1 MKTQKIKLQLRS
13 LDQVLDDFVLAA
25 KRIKSNSKTKVQKGV
40 YVSDLQTA
48 RSIFT
53 KRRMQIIK
61 LLKQKPIGSVDELS
75 RALNSKAEYVHK
87 DVAFLSDLGLVELKK
102 RGPKAKGPQ
111 PVLLCDKILF
121 EMAA

>member
-13 LDQVLDDFVLAA
+13 LDQVLDDFVLTA
-25 KRIKSNSKTKVQKGV
+25 KKLKSNSKTKVQKGV

-61 LLKQKPIGSVDELS
+61 LLKQQAVGSVAELS
-75 RALNSKAEYVHK
+75 RALDYKVEHVRK

-102 RGPKAKGPQ
+102 RGPKAKSPQ

-121 EMAA
+121 EMVA